1 MQAGRGEDVQRVHP
15 SEAGVDAK
23 GTETAATGSAAA
35 LDDVDEL
42 VERFEGAT
50 RRLAGPMAAI
60 VRFLAVAMAIY
71 HIWATFAYIPAHPMR
86 AIHLGFGL
94 ALILLLYPA
103 SRRQDRS
110 RVPWT
115 DVVLAVV
122 AALTMAYL
130 VVFYREVAYRIIRPE
145 TADLVLGTVALLLV
159 LEAAR
164 RTTGWVLPALAV
176 FFLAY
181 GFFGPYFPGM
191 WGHGGYSFSRLIGQ
205 MYLSLEGIFG
215 VPLGVSATFI
225 ILFTLYGALLDAS
238 GAGRFFV
245 DLSLALTGRHRAG
258 PGRAVTAASFLLGG
272 PSGSG
277 VATAVTLGAITWP
290 LLRRAGYSPERAGAL
305 LSAGGIGAVISPP
318 ILGAASF
325 IIAEILRVSYL
336 DVIRWAVM
344 PTVLYYLC
352 ILLMIELDTV
362 RAGIRPVAAEAPP
375 VGRLL
380 RQYGFHL
387 TSLVAI
393 VAFLLAGYTA
403 AYAVMWS
410 MALAVAVSYLRRD
423 TALTPRKLVD
433 ALDRGARS
441 ALSVVA
447 TTAVAGIIVGVLNL
461 TGLGLKFSSLVLAL
475 SGGHLIPTLILA
487 ALVLL
492 LLGLALPIT
501 ASYIVAA
508 VTVAPAL
515 VQAGVPEPA
524 AHMFTFYYA
533 VLSEVSPPTA
543 LSCFAVSAIT
553 GGNPFRTMWLT
564 WRYALPAFLVPF
576 LFTLSPTGMNLLWD
590 GPWYGVLLAS
600 VTAVAGLTALVAGV
614 SGWVRG
620 PARWYERVLLV
631 AGGLAL
637 MYPGSRGDVTGLAL
651 AALGLAAHLAV
662 QRPRR
667 PAAQA

>member
-1 MQAGRGEDVQRVHP
+1 MKP
-15 SEAGVDAK
+15 SAGV
-23 GTETAATGSAAA
+23 GTQGEGHSTVEGGIDPGR
-35 LDDVDEL
+35 LEDVDEL

-50 RRLAGPMAAI
+50 RRPSRPWALLIRG
-60 VRFLAVAMAIY
+60 LAVAMAVY
-71 HIWATFAYIPAHPMR
+71 HIWATFAYIPSHPMR

-94 ALILLLYPA
+94 VLILLLYPA
-103 SRRQDRS
+103 TARQDR
-110 RVPWT
+110 RRIPWS
-115 DVVLAVV
+115 DVLL
-122 AALTMAYL
+122 AALAAASMAYL
-130 VVFYREVAYRIIRPE
+130 VVYYREVAYRIIRPE
-145 TADLVLGTVALLLV
+145 LPDLVLGTVALLLV

-164 RTTGWVLPALAV
+164 RTTGWVLPLLAV
-176 FFLAY
+176 AFLAY
-181 GFFGPYFPGM
+181 GFLGPYFPGM
-191 WGHGGYSFSRLIGQ
+191 WGHGGYSFSRLVGQ

-245 DLSLALTGRHRAG
+245 DLSLALVGRHRAG

-325 IIAEILRVSYL
+325 IIAEILQVSYL
-336 DVIRWAVM
+336 DVIRWAVV

-362 RAGIRPVAAEAPP
+362 GGRVHPVTAAAPP

-393 VAFLLAGYTA
+393 VVFLLAGYTA
-403 AYAVMWS
+403 AYAVLWS
-410 MALAVAVSYLRRD
+410 MALAVAVSFLRRD
-423 TALTPRKLVD
+423 TALTPRKLVE

-475 SGGHLIPTLILA
+475 SGGQLVPTLILS

-515 VQAGVPEPA
+515 VQVGVPEPA

-576 LFTLSPTGMNLLWD
+576 LFTLSPTGMNLLLD
-590 GPWYGVLLAS
+590 GPWFGVLRATL
-600 VTAVAGLTALVAGV
+600 TAIAGLAALVAGIA
-614 SGWVRG
+614 GWVWG
-620 PARWYERVLLV
+620 PARWPERVLL
-631 AGGLAL
+631 ALGGLAL
-637 MYPGSRGDVTGLAL
+637 MYPGPQGDLTGLVL
-651 AALGLAAHLAV
+651 AAAGLGLHLAA
-662 QRPRR
+662 RR
-667 PAAQA
+667 SAAPAAGA

>member
-1 MQAGRGEDVQRVHP
+1 MKQPVGAETEGQAAGKP
-15 SEAGVDAK
+15 EAAVPDPAD
-23 GTETAATGSAAA
+23 
-35 LDDVDEL
+35 LDEL
-42 VERFEGAT
+42 VEQFEGVT
-50 RRLAGPMAAI
+50 RRPGGFAGVAI
-60 VRFLAVAMAIY
+60 RAIAVAMALF
-71 HIWATFAYIPAHPMR
+71 HLWATFAYIPAHPLR
-86 AIHLGFGL
+86 AVHLGFGL
-94 ALILLLYPA
+94 ALIFLLYPGR
-103 SRRQDRS
+103 SRADRS
-110 RVPWT
+110 RVPWY
-115 DVVLAVV
+115 DGLLALI
-122 AALTMAYL
+122 AAVSMAYL

-145 TADLVLGTVALLLV
+145 AADLVLGTVALLLV

-164 RTTGWVLPALAV
+164 RTTGWVLPVLAV
-176 FFLAY
+176 AFLAY
-181 GFFGPYFPGM
+181 GFLGPYFPGM
-191 WGHGGYSFSRLIGQ
+191 WGHGGYSFERLVGQ

-225 ILFTLYGALLDAS
+225 ILFTLYGAILDAS

-245 DLSLALTGRHRAG
+245 DLSLALTGRHRTG
-258 PGRAVTAASFLLGG
+258 PGRTVTAASFLLGG

-290 LLRRAGYSPERAGAL
+290 MLRQAGYSPERAGAL

-325 IIAEILRVSYL
+325 IIAEILQVSYL
-336 DVIRWAVM
+336 DVIRWALL
-344 PTVLYYLC
+344 PTVLYYVC
-352 ILLMIELDTV
+352 ILLMIELDAV
-362 RAGIRPVAAEAPP
+362 KGGIRPVTASAPP
-375 VGRLL
+375 AGWLL
-380 RQYGFHL
+380 RRYGFHL

-403 AYAVMWS
+403 SYAVIWS
-410 MALAVAVSYLRRD
+410 IALAVAVSFLRRE
-423 TALTPRKLVD
+423 TALTPRKLIE

-475 SGGHLIPTLILA
+475 SGGNLPLTLLLS

-515 VQAGVPEPA
+515 VSAGVPEPA

-576 LFTLSPTGMNLLWD
+576 LFTLAPSGMNLLLQ
-590 GPWYGVLLAS
+590 GPWPQVVMAA
-600 VTAVAGLTALVAGV
+600 VTAVAGLVALVAGV
-614 SGWVRG
+614 GGWLLR
-620 PARWYERVLLV
+620 PARWYERLLLV

-637 MYPGSRGDVTGLAL
+637 MYPGTHGDLAGALL
-651 AALGLAAHLAV
+651 AGVAAAT
-662 QRPRR
+662 QWAAARR
-667 PAAQA
+667 EQAASGPPGSAATPAG

>member
-1 MQAGRGEDVQRVHP
+1 MARDGAEGIGPVRAR
-15 SEAGVDAK
+15 EAAPAVAPGPVP
-23 GTETAATGSAAA
+23 GS
-35 LDDVDEL
+35 DDVDEL
-42 VERFEGAT
+42 VERYEGVT
-50 RRLAGPMAAI
+50 RRPRGP
-60 VRFLAVAMAIY
+60 LAVVIRVLAVVMALY
-71 HIWATFAYIPAHPMR
+71 HVWATFAYIPAHPMR

-103 SRRQDRS
+103 SGRQDRH
-110 RVPWT
+110 RIPWV
-115 DVVLAVV
+115 DGVLALLAVV
-122 AALTMAYL
+122 TMAYL

-145 TADLVLGTVALLLV
+145 TPDLVLGTLALLLV

-164 RTTGWVLPALAV
+164 RTTGWVLPLLAV
-176 FFLAY
+176 AFLAY
-181 GFFGPYFPGM
+181 GFLGPYFPGM

-245 DLSLALTGRHRAG
+245 DLSLALVGRHRAG

-290 LLRRAGYSPERAGAL
+290 LLRRAGYSAERAGAL

-336 DVIRWAVM
+336 DVIRWAVV

-352 ILLMIELDTV
+352 ILLMIELDAARGAV
-362 RAGIRPVAAEAPP
+362 RPVVAEAPP
-375 VGRLL
+375 LGRLL
-380 RQYGFHL
+380 RGYGFHL

-423 TALTPRKLVD
+423 TALTPRKLVE

-475 SGGHLIPTLILA
+475 SGGQLVPTLLLSA
-487 ALVLL
+487 VVLL

-515 VQAGVPEPA
+515 VQVGVPEPA

-576 LFTLSPTGMNLLWD
+576 LFTLSPAGMNLLLD
-590 GPWYGVLLAS
+590 GPGLAVLRATL
-600 VTAVAGLTALVAGV
+600 TAVAGLAALVAGV
-614 SGWVRG
+614 AGWLRG

-631 AGGLAL
+631 AGGMAL
-637 MYPGSRGDVTGLAL
+637 MYPGSHVDLAGLVLGAAAVAL
-651 AALGLAAHLAV
+651 HLAGG
-662 QRPRR
+662 RSRA
-667 PAAQA
+667 PAAAA

>member
-1 MQAGRGEDVQRVHP
+1 MAVSSPEAAQ
-15 SEAGVDAK
+15 SEVDQ
-23 GTETAATGSAAA
+23 
-35 LDDVDEL
+35 L
-42 VERFEGAT
+42 VERFEGTT
-50 RRLAGPMAAI
+50 RRPTGAAALV
-60 VRFLAVAMAIY
+60 VRCLAVAMALY
-71 HIWATFAYIPAHPMR
+71 HVWATFAYIPAHPMR
-86 AIHLGFGL
+86 AVHLGFGL
-94 ALILLLYPA
+94 VLILLLYPA
-103 SRRQDRS
+103 SRRQDRA
-110 RVPWT
+110 RIPWT
-115 DVVLAVV
+115 DVALAFL
-122 AALTMAYL
+122 AAASMAYL
-130 VVFYREVAYRIIRPE
+130 VVFYREVAYRIVRPE
-145 TADLVLGTVALLLV
+145 PVDLVMGAVAVLLV
-159 LEAAR
+159 LEGAR
-164 RTTGWVLPALAV
+164 RTTGWVLPSLALV
-176 FFLAY
+176 FLAY
-181 GFFGPYFPGM
+181 GFLGPYLPGM
-191 WGHGGYSFSRLIGQ
+191 WGHGGYSFARLIGQ

-290 LLRRAGYSPERAGAL
+290 LLRRAGYSAEQAGAL

-352 ILLMIELDTV
+352 ILLMIELDTA
-362 RAGIRPVAAEAPP
+362 RSGIRPIRAETPP
-375 VGRLL
+375 VGWLL
-380 RQYGFHL
+380 RRYGFHL

-403 AYAVMWS
+403 AYAVMGA
-410 MALAVAVSYLRRD
+410 MALAVAVSYIRRE
-423 TALTPRKLVD
+423 TALTPRRLVE

-475 SGGHLIPTLILA
+475 SGGQLIPTLILA
-487 ALVLL
+487 ALVLM

-515 VQAGVPEPA
+515 VQVGVPEPA

-590 GPWYGVLLAS
+590 GPWPGVLLAS
-600 VTAVAGLTALVAGV
+600 VTAVAGLAALVAGV
-614 SGWVRG
+614 AGWVRG
-620 PARWYERVLLV
+620 PARWPERLLLV
-631 AGGLAL
+631 GGGLAL
-637 MYPGSRGDVTGLAL
+637 MYPGSRGDLTGLLL
-651 AALGLAAHLAV
+651 AAVGLVAHLAAR
-662 QRPRR
+662 RPRA
-667 PAAQA
+667 PAPSA